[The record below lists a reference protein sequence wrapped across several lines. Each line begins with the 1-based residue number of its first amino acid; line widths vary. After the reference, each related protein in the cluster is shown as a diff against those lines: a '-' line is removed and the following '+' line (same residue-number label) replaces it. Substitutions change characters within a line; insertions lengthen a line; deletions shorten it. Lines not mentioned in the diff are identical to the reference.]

1 MWGSSSPDPGPVLT
15 AYSQKLDK
23 VRLNLTLST
32 DFADQHLFRDRYRHL
47 PSGDPKTATIFSRT
61 SGIKYETK

>member
-1 MWGSSSPDPGPVLT
+1 MWGSSSPDTGPVLT

-32 DFADQHLFRDRYRHL
+32 DFADQHLFSRSL
-47 PSGDPKTATIFSRT
+47 PTFAIRRSEDGNHIQQNLRNQV
-61 SGIKYETK
+61 